1 MSKPWLSK
9 KGFTLVE
16 LVVVVAILAIL
27 AAIAVPIVASTLDK
41 AILTT
46 ALSNAE
52 TLENSL
58 RLAKAEV
65 DTNIGDT
72 YGELAVDGTL
82 EIKDVIKQESLQKT
96 CDTVTYKGKDLVFV
110 WDYPRKGVYLMYTD
124 SEKEFETG
132 VVLTNYTI
140 ITEDNNT
147 KVANLS

>member
-1 MSKPWLSK
+1 MSKQWLSK

-65 DTNIGDT
+65 DTNISDT

-82 EIKDVIKQESLQKT
+82 EIKDVIEQESLQKT

-110 WDYPRKGVYLMYTD
+110 WDYPQKGVYLMYTD
-124 SEKEFETG
+124 SEEEFKTG